1 MNLKELKLEEVELHA
16 SLLDEGLSAILHTIL
31 FVRDP
36 SSEVKPIDVVCSKLG
51 PLTYAKCGG
60 RKDIHDHVKESIKLL
75 LSQLAPV
82 GPNLKKSTLLLQ
94 FYDQREAQKFF
105 GLFTTAEKVIFERWH
120 IPVRVDETTFH
131 KTDIEQQ
138 NIEKA
143 HFIQYAREQIER
155 SILNI
160 IEQSSS
166 IDHIPPTSL
175 YQYDITCSPYG
186 IGNDR
191 QDQTLVAKLM
201 YSPTLH
207 SGLN

>member
-1 MNLKELKLEEVELHA
+1 MNLKEVKLEEIELHS

-36 SSEVKPIDVVCSKLG
+36 STEVKPVDVACSKLG

-60 RKDIHDHVKESIKLL
+60 RKGINDHVKESIKLL
-75 LSQLAPV
+75 TNHLAPV
-82 GPNLKKSTLLLQ
+82 GPNLKKSTLLLE
-94 FYDQREAQKFF
+94 FYDQRETQKLFI
-105 GLFTTAEKVIFERWH
+105 FTTTEKVAFERWH
-120 IPVRVDETTFH
+120 IPVRVDETTLN
-131 KTDIEQQ
+131 KTDIERQ

-143 HFIQYAREQIER
+143 HFMQFAREQIER
-155 SILNI
+155 TILSI

-175 YQYDITCSPYG
+175 YQYDITCLPYG
-186 IGNDR
+186 MGNER
-191 QDQTLVAKLM
+191 QDETLVAKLM